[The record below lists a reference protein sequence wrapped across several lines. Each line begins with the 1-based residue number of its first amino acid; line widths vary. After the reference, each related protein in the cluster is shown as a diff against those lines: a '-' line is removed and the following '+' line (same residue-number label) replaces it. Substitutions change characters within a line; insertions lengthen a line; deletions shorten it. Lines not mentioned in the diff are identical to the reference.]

1 MPCWRWWTSWMTSIP
16 ALTPSLTPTTCTRWC
31 STPPLS
37 SSSTP
42 SPSSS
47 GWNHW
52 RCLHGC
58 QWSSSAKWHPTC
70 WRNCLLGFAGKSPHT
85 EKDKYTEKDKD
96 KNCCVFCICLLTYRY
111 QKYKSVELGNQL
123 RSYQTLSDHSY
134 YGPSKIIADRFN
146 RFNQFRSIN
155 IISDHLNKSIPNHLI
170 PFPFRFHNLTSTQA
184 TIWSTSTIFDL
195 SAQYFGPSQPS
206 VSPIFQVLENV
217 KQFHIRHRPGDS
229 LLLRIGLLIK
239 IFTFITPKNW
249 SAVEIFTFITDT
261 LLLQKYLN
269 S

>member
-1 MPCWRWWTSWMTSIP
+1 MVVSGLPVRNDIQHAGEIASL
-16 ALTPSLTPTTCTRWC
+16 ALQVSHQDCR
-31 STPPLS
+31 
-37 SSSTP
+37 
-42 SPSSS
+42 
-47 GWNHW
+47 
-52 RCLHGC
+52 
-58 QWSSSAKWHPTC
+58 
-70 WRNCLLGFAGKSPHT
+70 
-85 EKDKYTEKDKD
+85 
-96 KNCCVFCICLLTYRY
+96 VFCICLLTYRY

-123 RSYQTLSDHSY
+123 RSYQTLSDHFISY

-155 IISDHLNKSIPNHLI
+155 TISDHLNNKTISNHLI
-170 PFPFRFHNLTSTQA
+170 PYPFRFHNLTSTQA
-184 TIWSTSTIFDL
+184 TIWSISTIFDP

-206 VSPIFQVLENV
+206 VSPISQVLENV

-239 IFTFITPKNW
+239 TFITPKNW

-261 LLLQKYLN
+261 LLLLQKYLN